1 MSMTAPAP
9 KRSAVV
15 KVLHWGD
22 SPPQIVCLIG
32 STKYQSNFLSA
43 SRVQTKLGNVVL
55 MPGVFDGTDT
65 IGLDRD
71 EQAALAELTRRKIQ
85 MADTVIVIN
94 PNNHVPQHVQE
105 QIEYASSLGRIVRY
119 LDPPRS

>member
-9 KRSAVV
+9 KRSEVV

-32 STKYQSNFLSA
+32 STKFQSNFLSA
-43 SRVQTKLGNVVL
+43 SHVQTKLGNIVL
-55 MPGVFDGTDT
+55 MPGVFDGSDN
-65 IGLDRD
+65 IGLDKD

-94 PNNHVPQHVQE
+94 PNNQVPAHVKA
-105 QIEYASSLGRIVRY
+105 QIEYAESLGRIIRY